1 MLPPTVAM
9 FLICG
14 DAVSNDGHAVADGQ
28 RFGRQHLFIRHQ
40 KRRGRVARAVEV
52 GLRGLLDLR
61 VARAAAE
68 IAGHGGV
75 DLLARGM
82 GVAVEQRLGRH
93 DHSGRAVAA
102 LDGAGVDKRL
112 LQRVRLVGGADAL
125 DGLDCA
131 AVRLDGEHT
140 ARVDRAPVHDDRA
153 GAAFAKVTALLRA
166 RQVRALAQHV
176 QKRLLR
182 LHRERAALAVERQVN
197 RVVVFKHDVLSP
209 VQNLLFVP
217 YWPVSAALCAAAGL
231 SLTGE
236 RASHILFFA
245 RGHILSRAGATA
257 LEGPFFV
264 WATVYYLFRTKQSV

>member
-1 MLPPTVAM
+1 MLLHHCCAPLSVRVL
-9 FLICG
+9 F
-14 DAVSNDGHAVADGQ
+14 NDLGSRDD
-28 RFGRQHLFIRHQ
+28 
-40 KRRGRVARAVEV
+40 
-52 GLRGLLDLR
+52 GLLDLR

-68 IAGHGGV
+68 VAGHGGV

-82 GVAVEQRLGRH
+82 GIAVEQ
-93 DHSGRAVAA
+93 
-102 LDGAGVDKRL
+102 RL

-125 DGLDCA
+125 DGLDRT

-197 RVVVFKHDVLSP
+197 RVVVFKHDVLSS
-209 VQNLLFVP
+209 VQNLLYVP
-217 YWPVSAALCAAAGL
+217 YRPVSAAPCAAAGL

-257 LEGPFFV
+257 LEGPFLV
-264 WATVYYLFRTKQSV
+264 WATAYYLFCTKSSV

>member
-1 MLPPTVAM
+1 
-9 FLICG
+9 
-14 DAVSNDGHAVADGQ
+14 
-28 RFGRQHLFIRHQ
+28 
-40 KRRGRVARAVEV
+40 
-52 GLRGLLDLR
+52 
-61 VARAAAE
+61 
-68 IAGHGGV
+68 
-75 DLLARGM
+75 M

-102 LDGAGVDKRL
+102 LDGTSVDKRL

-125 DGLDCA
+125 DGLDRA

-209 VQNLLFVP
+209 VQNLLYVP
-217 YWPVSAALCAAAGL
+217 YRPVSAAPCAAAGL

-236 RASHILFFA
+236 RASHILLFT

-257 LEGPFFV
+257 LESPFFGMGNSILSILHKIKRLNYV
-264 WATVYYLFRTKQSV
+264 EFIQLLYIMSQSGYQRFFQRSNGASPLVFLHIQKKARDSLRCPVPFSLFAQKTGR

>member
-1 MLPPTVAM
+1 MLLHHCCVPLSVRVL
-9 FLICG
+9 F
-14 DAVSNDGHAVADGQ
+14 NDLGSRDD
-28 RFGRQHLFIRHQ
+28 
-40 KRRGRVARAVEV
+40 
-52 GLRGLLDLR
+52 GLLDLR

-68 IAGHGGV
+68 VAGHGGV

-82 GVAVEQRLGRH
+82 GIAVKQRLGCH

-125 DGLDCA
+125 DGLDRT

-209 VQNLLFVP
+209 VQNLLYVP
-217 YWPVSAALCAAAGL
+217 YRPVSAALCAAAGL

-257 LEGPFFV
+257 LEGPFLV
-264 WATVYYLFRTKQSV
+264 WATAYYLFCTKSSV

>member
-1 MLPPTVAM
+1 
-9 FLICG
+9 
-14 DAVSNDGHAVADGQ
+14 
-28 RFGRQHLFIRHQ
+28 
-40 KRRGRVARAVEV
+40 
-52 GLRGLLDLR
+52 
-61 VARAAAE
+61 
-68 IAGHGGV
+68 
-75 DLLARGM
+75 M
-82 GVAVEQRLGRH
+82 GIAVEQ
-93 DHSGRAVAA
+93 
-102 LDGAGVDKRL
+102 RL

-125 DGLDCA
+125 DGLDRT

-153 GAAFAKVTALLRA
+153 DAAFAKVTALLRA

-197 RVVVFKHDVLSP
+197 RGVVFKHDVLSP
-209 VQNLLFVP
+209 VQNLLYAP
-217 YWPVSAALCAAAGL
+217 YWPYSPVSAALCAAAGL

-257 LEGPFFV
+257 LEGPFFGMGNSILSILHKIKRLNYV
-264 WATVYYLFRTKQSV
+264 EFIQLLYIMSQSAYQRFFQRSNGASPLVFLHIKKRHGTAFAAPCPFPFVRKQRAAEVSAARPSPFHFSMR

>member
-1 MLPPTVAM
+1 MLLHHCCAPLSVRVL
-9 FLICG
+9 F
-14 DAVSNDGHAVADGQ
+14 NDLGSRDD
-28 RFGRQHLFIRHQ
+28 
-40 KRRGRVARAVEV
+40 
-52 GLRGLLDLR
+52 GLLDLR

-68 IAGHGGV
+68 VAGHGGV

-82 GVAVEQRLGRH
+82 GIAVKQRLGRH

-125 DGLDCA
+125 DGLDRA

-182 LHRERAALAVERQVN
+182 LHRERAALAVERQVD
-197 RVVVFKHDVLSP
+197 RVVVFKHDVLSS
-209 VQNLLFVP
+209 VQNLLYVP
-217 YWPVSAALCAAAGL
+217 YRPVSAALCAAAGSHSPESGRL
-231 SLTGE
+231 ISSFSPAGIFFPA
-236 RASHILFFA
+236 RAQ
-245 RGHILSRAGATA
+245 RPSRALFLIRSTA
-257 LEGPFFV
+257 C
-264 WATVYYLFRTKQSV
+264 YLFCIKSSV

>member
-1 MLPPTVAM
+1 M
-9 FLICG
+9 
-14 DAVSNDGHAVADGQ
+14 
-28 RFGRQHLFIRHQ
+28 
-40 KRRGRVARAVEV
+40 
-52 GLRGLLDLR
+52 
-61 VARAAAE
+61 
-68 IAGHGGV
+68 
-75 DLLARGM
+75 
-82 GVAVEQRLGRH
+82 
-93 DHSGRAVAA
+93 
-102 LDGAGVDKRL
+102 
-112 LQRVRLVGGADAL
+112 RLVGGADAL
-125 DGLDCA
+125 DGLDRA

-140 ARVDRAPVHDDRA
+140 ARVDRAAIHDDRT

-217 YWPVSAALCAAAGL
+217 YWPYSPVSAALCAAAGL

-236 RASHILFFA
+236 WASHVLFFA

-257 LEGPFFV
+257 LEGPFFGMGNSILSILHKIKRLNYV
-264 WATVYYLFRTKQSV
+264 EFIQLLYIMS